1 MVRPLGMPLE
11 LRTLE
16 VDVAQI
22 AGAVSLGLI
31 VKMA

>member
-1 MVRPLGMPLE
+1 MVRPLSVPLE
-11 LRTLE
+11 LRALE

-22 AGAVSLGLI
+22 AGAVSFGLI